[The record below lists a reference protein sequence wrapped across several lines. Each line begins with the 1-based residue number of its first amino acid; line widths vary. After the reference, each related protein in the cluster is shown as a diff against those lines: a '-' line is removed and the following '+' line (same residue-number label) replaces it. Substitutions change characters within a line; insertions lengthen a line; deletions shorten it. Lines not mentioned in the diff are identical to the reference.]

1 MFSCPVCQSENTQSL
16 RMICESG
23 TATTTAGGVGVGSGG
38 GVGIALG
45 GSKTQTTLAAA
56 HNPGSKPVKK
66 EAGGCAAIF
75 IVICGGLGIVG
86 LADGKPAGVIF
97 LLIAI
102 GLLVY
107 VLSANSEM
115 KAKHIADVAE
125 WEAKTERLK
134 KGWLCHRCGHS
145 WAPE

>member
-1 MFSCPVCQSENTQSL
+1 MFNCPVCQSENTQSL

-23 TATTTAGGVGVGSGG
+23 TATTTGGGIGVGSGG
-38 GVGIALG
+38 GVGIAIG
-45 GSKTQTTLAAA
+45 GSKIQSTLAAA

-75 IVICGGLGIVG
+75 IVICGGLGIGG
-86 LADGKPAGVIF
+86 LASGNPTGAIF

-102 GLLVY
+102 GLLMY
-107 VLSANSEM
+107 VINANSGM
-115 KAKHIADVAE
+115 KEKHKADLVE
-125 WEAKTERLK
+125 WEAKSERLN

-145 WAPE
+145 WVPE